1 MIITATSV
9 AMRVPSD
16 ITGSITMTTR
26 VLLVEDC
33 WMDAELLRGLLADEP
48 FTVFHAET
56 LAQAMLLVDKVDLLM
71 VDLSLSD
78 VDIETTITHLVKEC
92 PKPVLI
98 LTGTVDTD
106 LAYRMGRLGVL
117 GSYLVKPTTKEQLSV
132 SIAWAFGL
140 YKRLTERGHR
150 IENILKGLED
160 NGNAGAG

>member
-98 LTGTVDTD
+98 LT
-106 LAYRMGRLGVL
+106 
-117 GSYLVKPTTKEQLSV
+117 
-132 SIAWAFGL
+132 
-140 YKRLTERGHR
+140 
-150 IENILKGLED
+150 
-160 NGNAGAG
+160 